1 MYYTTDVNSD
11 VKLSLAEAFP
21 NWAFPKGV
29 PSEGFLTENNLTK
42 VEESTQVGA
51 NQITIEATPYL
62 DDDGTWKNYNIV
74 ALQEIPSIDTFTQSL
89 SVMETPSIIEG
100 IYTKWKIVE
109 LSDEEIWVKVREKR
123 NWLLVLSDNTQA
135 DDVTNITTTAE
146 RLEWATYRQ
155 ELRDIPQSFLDPRSV
170 TYPTEP
176 F

>member
-1 MYYTTDVNSD
+1 MYYTTNTNSNE
-11 VKLSLAEAFP
+11 KLSLTEVFP

-29 PSEGFLTENNLTK
+29 PSDEFLTENNLTK

-51 NQITIEATPYL
+51 NQITIETTPYL
-62 DDDGTWKNYNIV
+62 DEGTWKSYNIV

-89 SVMETPSIIEG
+89 SVMETPSIIDG
-100 IYTKWKIVE
+100 IYTKWKIVD
-109 LSDEEIWVKVREKR
+109 LSNEEIWVKVREKR

-135 DDVTNITTTAE
+135 DDVTNVTTKAK
-146 RLEWATYRQ
+146 RLQWGEYRQ
-155 ELRDIPQSFLDPRSV
+155 ELRDIPQSFTDPKLV